1 MLNFGE
7 EMGIDIENGKLVK
20 VIQMVNIVDFIDN
33 SSKK

>member
-1 MLNFGE
+1 
-7 EMGIDIENGKLVK
+7 MGIDIENGKLVK